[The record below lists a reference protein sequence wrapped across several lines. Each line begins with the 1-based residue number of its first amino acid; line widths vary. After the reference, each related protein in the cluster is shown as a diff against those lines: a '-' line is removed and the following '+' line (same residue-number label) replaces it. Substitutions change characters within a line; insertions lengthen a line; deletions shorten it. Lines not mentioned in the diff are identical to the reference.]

1 MNVELDQDEL
11 DVERGPVL
19 LATQSQSQCPEDTVE
34 YSKAC
39 SVTLARQVPSH
50 APALG
55 LAPSL
60 VRGRKDLFSP
70 LHSKSNGCMQH
81 DPTPLYNH

>member
-50 APALG
+50 APALTPALG

-70 LHSKSNGCMQH
+70 LPPFKE
-81 DPTPLYNH
+81 

>member
-55 LAPSL
+55 LAPFL
-60 VRGRKDLFSP
+60 VGWQRGKDLFSP
-70 LHSKSNGCMQH
+70 LPPKE
-81 DPTPLYNH
+81 